1 MVLLTSSV
9 PILCY
14 QSWWSTSSR

>member
-1 MVLLTSSV
+1 MALLTSSV